1 MTEAPLLLYLPESQN
16 YDGRATIV
24 IRTITDAIAFV
35 SAVRDEVNALDK
47 NLPLFAVKT
56 MSDQIASTLWQQR
69 MAAGLIGIF
78 GLLALVL
85 AAVGLYGVMAHMV
98 AQRTQEIGIRM
109 ALGAT
114 STDVLKLVVKEGLAL
129 AIAGVIIG
137 IAAAFA
143 CTRLMSTV
151 IYGVSATDIT
161 TFTTASLLLAAVA
174 LAASYIPARRATK
187 VDPMVAL
194 KYE

>member
-1 MTEAPLLLYLPESQN
+1 M
-16 YDGRATIV
+16 
-24 IRTITDAIAFV
+24 
-35 SAVRDEVNALDK
+35 NALDK

-56 MSDQIASTLWQQR
+56 MSDQIASALWQQR

-85 AAVGLYGVMAHMV
+85 VAVGLYGVIAHSV

-114 STDVLKLVVKEGLAL
+114 STDVVKLVVKEGLSL
-129 AIAGVIIG
+129 AIIGVIVG
-137 IAAAFA
+137 VAAAFA
-143 CTRLMSTV
+143 CTRLMSNLL
-151 IYGVSATDIT
+151 YGVSATDIT
-161 TFTTASLLLAAVA
+161 TFIIASALLAVVA
-174 LAASYIPARRATK
+174 LAASYIPARRAAK